1 MHYNELHFIQCACRF
16 TESCASCG
24 GTEKGSKRA
33 EIKELIREL
42 RQRSPHIEKNIFRS
56 VENVNLSTVI
66 AYKEKGVKHH
76 FLDAYDETAGTEED

>member
-1 MHYNELHFIQCACRF
+1 MNYNNLQFIQCACRF
-16 TESCASCG
+16 TEHCATCG

-42 RQRSPHIEKNIFRS
+42 RKKSPYIEKNIFRS

-66 AYKEKGVKHH
+66 AYKKNGVKHH
-76 FLDAYDETAGTEED
+76 FLENYDD